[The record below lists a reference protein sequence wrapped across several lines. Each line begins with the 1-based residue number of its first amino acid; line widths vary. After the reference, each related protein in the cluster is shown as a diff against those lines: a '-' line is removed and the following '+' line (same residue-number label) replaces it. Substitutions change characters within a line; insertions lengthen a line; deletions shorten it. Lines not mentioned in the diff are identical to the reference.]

1 MVMCHAAKRIANRFC
16 LTALFADELRF
27 IHAHKADK
35 NDLQRLVRLAL
46 CKTANLFILLV
57 KIKIIY
63 EKL

>member
-1 MVMCHAAKRIANRFC
+1 MVMRQTAKRIANRFC

-46 CKTANLFILLV
+46 AGHGAYYKINLKAPPPVAL
-57 KIKIIY
+57 
-63 EKL
+63 